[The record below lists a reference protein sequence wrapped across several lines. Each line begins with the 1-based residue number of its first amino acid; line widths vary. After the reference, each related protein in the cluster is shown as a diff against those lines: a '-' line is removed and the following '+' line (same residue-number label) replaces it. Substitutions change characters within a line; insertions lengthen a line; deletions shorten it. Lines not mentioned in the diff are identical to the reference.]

1 MSELKQGFRLG
12 IGGLI
17 RSSIWISFVNIGLV
31 SSYVWYH
38 SEDDK
43 LVCHLLLGQA
53 I

>member
-1 MSELKQGFRLG
+1 MSELKQRFRLD
-12 IGGLI
+12 IGVFIHL
-17 RSSIWISFVNIGLV
+17 SVWISFVNIGLV

-43 LVCHLLLGQA
+43 LVCHLLHGQA